1 MKLRLRKLG
10 NKKRKDLYYFYL
22 TVNKA
27 LSIAISRYELKGKMG
42 YEIFN
47 IR

>member
-10 NKKRKDLYYFYL
+10 NKKRNNMYYFYL

-27 LSIAISRYELKGKMG
+27 LSIAILRYELKGKTE